1 MTLGLLV
8 GRFGEFLY
16 EQHDALTEPEQAPPS
31 VDDLAR
37 IRESFGHHLVM
48 LTLLSRA
55 DGESAPSERYVM
67 FDYCVTRSRK
77 MGLEP
82 TEVEAAALRNL
93 LVDYRP
99 PRSQLDVAIR
109 RLSREPKDDI
119 AALLDAAVAMVDADG
134 VRRPS
139 ELQFLQELR
148 LDLDAL

>member
-16 EQHDALTEPEQAPPS
+16 QQHDEMPEPEQAPPS
-31 VDDLAR
+31 ADDLER
-37 IRESFGHHLVM
+37 IRECCGHHLVM

-55 DGESAPSERYVM
+55 DGESAPSERDVI
-67 FDYCVTRSRK
+67 FDYCVARCRK
-77 MGLEP
+77 KGLEAM
-82 TEVEAAALRNL
+82 ESEAAALRNL
-93 LVDYRP
+93 LVDYKPARF
-99 PRSQLDVAIR
+99 QLDLAIR
-109 RLSREPKDDI
+109 RLSHEPKEDI
-119 AALLDAAVAMVDADG
+119 AALLDAAVAVVDADG